1 MYNYIIRDCTYKDL
15 EHVISLQQLWMAE
28 DITYGYVPSDK
39 NNLEKK
45 LGKYF
50 YVAEL
55 NNEIIGY
62 VNGTVHIAQN
72 MTIFS
77 DGQTYIEVDD
87 IYVIQK
93 CRDLGLGTLLL
104 DNLLDLA
111 KANGI
116 ENSLIYSSTKDIDC
130 IVNFYKKHD
139 YKTWYVQMYK

>member
-28 DITYGYVPSDK
+28 DITYGFVPSDK

-50 YVAEL
+50 YVTEL

-62 VNGTVHIAQN
+62 VNGTVHTAQN
-72 MTIFS
+72 MTIFC

-93 CRDLGLGTLLL
+93 YRDSGLGTLLL
-104 DNLLDLA
+104 DKLLDLA
-111 KANGI
+111 KENGI
-116 ENSLIYSSTKDIDC
+116 EKSLIYSSTKDIDS
-130 IVNFYKKHD
+130 IVSFYKKHD